1 MTIGPNEM
9 DWLTNA
15 LMVFAGVVFVVLVL
29 AILLAVFDCLAE
41 DIAGAQQV
49 RAVTRKPV
57 ARTYCPLCVFAYTT
71 ATLPSDRW
79 MPWLF
84 AGEPVP
90 CAAHAGEY
98 GVMVHGLWSPQTHEP
113 VNSDTAASA
122 AVESNDV
129 TLSDRHDRHI
139 TQEME
144 AAS

>member
-1 MTIGPNEM
+1 MSIGTHEM

-15 LMVFAGVVFVVLVL
+15 LAVFAGVVFVVLVL
-29 AILLAVFDCLAE
+29 VILLAALNCLAE

-49 RAVTRKPV
+49 RAVTQKPV

-98 GVMVHGLWSPQTHEP
+98 GVMVHGLWSPELHEA
-113 VNSDTAASA
+113 NECETAAA
-122 AVESNDV
+122 AIENDV
-129 TLSDRHDRHI
+129 TLPDMHK

>member
-1 MTIGPNEM
+1 MTTGPNEM

-15 LMVFAGVVFVVLVL
+15 LVVFAGVVFVVMVL
-29 AILLAVFDCLAE
+29 AILLAALDCLAE

-57 ARTYCPLCVFAYTT
+57 ARTYCPLCVFAY
-71 ATLPSDRW
+71 AQTLPSDRW
-79 MPWLF
+79 LPWLF

-98 GVMVHGLWSPQTHEP
+98 GVMVHGLWSPEMHEG
-113 VNSDTAASA
+113 DECETAAA
-122 AVESNDV
+122 NENDI
-129 TLSDRHDRHI
+129 TLPDMHK